1 MARRRESIFAWRKAK
16 GDTTGVRSIALKARE
31 NLRQTRETRR
41 RSLGICH
48 ARFLRNLS
56 QTREKGERTMKFDSI
71 VPISARLYNV
81 KFIREGNK
89 NFARRGN
96 F

>member
-1 MARRRESIFAWRKAK
+1 MAHHRESIFAWRKAK

-48 ARFLRNLS
+48 ARFLRYEIYRKCGRKAKE
-56 QTREKGERTMKFDSI
+56 Q
-71 VPISARLYNV
+71 
-81 KFIREGNK
+81 
-89 NFARRGN
+89 
-96 F
+96 